1 MEELLTGDAMN
12 GRPGLPRVEQHGN
25 PRRVGLPHQSLLRLS
40 RCVGHREIQPV
51 VADLLLQQPLIFPQ
65 GTLQELCFAPPVSAI
80 FWCVNQILTIPSR
93 SLAHPIGIRRIL
105 ALRYGHLGEIGLH
118 VFPLERCVAVET
130 SDMVCVFGD
139 VHAGAGRELVNP
151 NVHCATAAADKARKL
166 VLFALWPQ
174 LQVRVD
180 LSLGESFEIVA
191 GGPTPRSRYDLHIV
205 FQDVSQQD
213 RCNVR
218 YHSVG
223 LPIAHEHPQLHTP
236 MRPGIFHARLF
247 TARASCEQ

>member
-1 MEELLTGDAMN
+1 MDELLTSDAVN

-151 NVHCATAAADKARKL
+151 NVYCAAVADKTSKL
-166 VLFALWPQ
+166 FLLPFWPK
-174 LQVRVD
+174 LQVCVN
-180 LSLGESFEIVA
+180 LAVCEACEVLASGPIIFSLE
-191 GGPTPRSRYDLHIV
+191 DLHIV
-205 FQDVSQQD
+205 LHDVSEQNC
-213 RCNVR
+213 RNMR
-218 YHSVG
+218 YHPVR
-223 LPIAHEHPQLHTP
+223 LPIAHQQ
-236 MRPGIFHARLF
+236 A
-247 TARASCEQ
+247 